1 MNEKIEHISFE
12 KIRHVKIL
20 VNDIVYRTF
29 HAHNAFE
36 ILLCLSSNAVIS
48 VKGKKYRMK
57 SEDIA
62 LISPHQ
68 VHDILSESRAGA
80 RFLIVQ
86 VSRNFLQEYL
96 SGLKTTVFSDT
107 LITDVLE
114 KEKAD
119 ELRKVLLSLAIEYFS
134 LSNEN
139 EGIIVIYKLV
149 GILAFFL
156 GNLAYTR
163 YTEQEYLE
171 HTKII
176 GRVTRIAEYIDK
188 NYQYK
193 VTLEDIAAEENL
205 SANYVSQF
213 FTNYIGVTFQKYIN
227 NVRLEAAIR
236 LLTDD
241 SLTVSEVANYSG
253 FADAKY
259 MAHVFRR
266 YFGCPPNEY
275 RKRPVHVPSSVIEV
289 TKKESSTEFILGRAA
304 SLSVLTAALS
314 ALNEKK

>member
-57 SEDIA
+57 SGDIA

-119 ELRKVLLSLAIEYFS
+119 ELRKVLLSF
-134 LSNEN
+134 N
-139 EGIIVIYKLV
+139 
-149 GILAFFL
+149 
-156 GNLAYTR
+156 
-163 YTEQEYLE
+163 
-171 HTKII
+171 
-176 GRVTRIAEYIDK
+176 
-188 NYQYK
+188 
-193 VTLEDIAAEENL
+193 
-205 SANYVSQF
+205 
-213 FTNYIGVTFQKYIN
+213 
-227 NVRLEAAIR
+227 
-236 LLTDD
+236 
-241 SLTVSEVANYSG
+241 
-253 FADAKY
+253 
-259 MAHVFRR
+259 
-266 YFGCPPNEY
+266 
-275 RKRPVHVPSSVIEV
+275 RKRRDNRYI
-289 TKKESSTEFILGRAA
+289 
-304 SLSVLTAALS
+304 
-314 ALNEKK
+314 